1 MAVQSNWN
9 CTAEGL
15 QTTHACVPLGASG
28 SSLPAREFLFSS
40 RGAPIALLLL
50 LEPRDPAAHCFLNVL
65 PLGTHLR
72 FIVIAPIIMNSFC
85 ARVCVIST
93 WDCCFFFVI
102 HISKWALKALSV
114 STSPRQGSKGEA
126 CEELGACTIPHVAG
140 RLLLAG
146 DQPPALQD

>member
-1 MAVQSNWN
+1 MAVRSAWN

-15 QTTHACVPLGASG
+15 KTTRACCPLGAPG

-50 LEPRDPAAHCFLNVL
+50 LEPGDPAAHCFLNVL
-65 PLGTHLR
+65 PLRTHLQ

-85 ARVCVIST
+85 TRVYVIST

-114 STSPRQGSKGEA
+114 STSPAKGA
-126 CEELGACTIPHVAG
+126 RGKRARRLG
-140 RLLLAG
+140 LA
-146 DQPPALQD
+146 QSPV